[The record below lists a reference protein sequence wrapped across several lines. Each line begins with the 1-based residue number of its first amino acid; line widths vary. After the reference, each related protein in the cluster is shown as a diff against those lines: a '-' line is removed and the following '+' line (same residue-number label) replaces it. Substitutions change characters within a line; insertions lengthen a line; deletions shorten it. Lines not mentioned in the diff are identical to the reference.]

1 MELGEDF
8 KGIWGARAGL
18 PAPVSAGWAFLALFY
33 RCKPRK
39 AIVTSNTSVARCYI
53 GEKANQ

>member
-1 MELGEDF
+1 MELGKDF
-8 KGIWGARAGL
+8 KGIQGAQAGL
-18 PAPVSAGWAFLALFY
+18 HAPVSAGRAFLALFY
-33 RCKPRK
+33 RCKPQK